1 MADDMIAK
9 GYRQCQNC
17 GKIRKEDTYFYTYKN
32 GQKTELCKEC
42 LTRHIDNFKPETFL
56 WLLQKMDVP
65 YIPEEWNILRDRAF
79 KKNPLLNGMSV
90 FGKYLSKMKLNQFKE
105 YGWDDTEKLQEMR
118 RLKDEKTEEERKQYE
133 QELKEQFENGEIGE
147 AEYKTLVS
155 VPTQKEEI
163 LLNPEMYIPVADN
176 PYANP
181 DDFMDESALEEA
193 VDLTEEDKLYLA
205 TKWGRLYKPA
215 EWVELEKKFNDMM
228 NSFDIQDADS
238 MNTLI
243 LICKTDLKMNQA
255 LDCGDYENYQK
266 LSRVSEGLR
275 KTAKFTAAQNK
286 EDKDEYVDSI
296 GELIT
301 MCEKDGFIPRY
312 ILDIPQD
319 KVDATLQD
327 MNEYVRKLVTQDL
340 GFGQQI
346 ENAIK
351 KIQIQKEMREAEDN
365 NDTELDDEDFEEYYQ
380 EMTAQKE
387 QDEALLNEE
396 GEE

>member
-1 MADDMIAK
+1 MLQAK
-9 GYRQCQNC
+9 YAEAAAQ
-17 GKIRKEDTYFYTYKN
+17 
-32 GQKTELCKEC
+32 
-42 LTRHIDNFKPETFL
+42 H
-56 WLLQKMDVP
+56 
-65 YIPEEWNILRDRAF
+65 
-79 KKNPLLNGMSV
+79 
-90 FGKYLSKMKLNQFKE
+90 
-105 YGWDDTEKLQEMR
+105 
-118 RLKDEKTEEERKQYE
+118 EEEVRQREEEAREK
-133 QELKEQFENGEIGE
+133 FEAGEISE
-147 AEYKTLVS
+147 AEYKTLTNVE
-155 VPTQKEEI
+155 TRYT
-163 LLNPEMYIPVADN
+163 NPVAPPPGSINAEIKD
-176 PYANP
+176 PY
-181 DDFMDESALEEA
+181 MSEDELVDIAA
-193 VDLTEEDKLYLA
+193 DLTDQDKIDLA
-205 TKWGRLYKPA
+205 MKWGRLYKPA

-387 QDEALLNEE
+387 QDEALLDEE